1 MTKRKNRK
9 KPSPSTTTSPPPI
22 TQVSSNIAPANP
34 APSAPAAGDAGAEA
48 EPRGR
53 PGRRT
58 GEDRTSAV
66 LELLTG
72 KATAEQ
78 ISRRLGVNVETVLRW
93 RDAAVAG
100 MAESLKQ
107 ADGKTKRERELEREL
122 DQLQHAF
129 TRLAI
134 KHEILDRELS
144 KRPTPPGKSSR

>member
-1 MTKRKNRK
+1 M
-9 KPSPSTTTSPPPI
+9 SPDF
-22 TQVSSNIAPANP
+22 IAPANP
-34 APSAPAAGDAGAEA
+34 PPIAPPPDDAGAEA

-72 KATAEQ
+72 KATVEQ
-78 ISRRLGVNVETVLRW
+78 ISRRLGVNVDTVLRW
-93 RDAAVAG
+93 RDAAIAG

-122 DQLQHAF
+122 DELKNAF

-144 KRPTPPGKSSR
+144 KRPTLPGRSSL

>member
-1 MTKRKNRK
+1 VTKRKNRK
-9 KPSPSTTTSPPPI
+9 RPSPPTTSI
-22 TQVSSNIAPANP
+22 TPGSAPVPSQTAPAIP
-34 APSAPAAGDAGAEA
+34 TPSAPAPVDAGAI

-58 GEDRTSAV
+58 SEDRTSAV

-72 KATAEQ
+72 KATVEQ
-78 ISRRLGVNVETVLRW
+78 IGRRLGVNTETVLRW
-93 RDAAVAG
+93 RDAAIAG

-107 ADGKTKRERELEREL
+107 ADGKSKRERELEREL

-144 KRPTPPGKSSR
+144 KRPTPPGRSSL